1 MVVYNTYSGT
11 IGEWVKNQNVN
22 YKGRAL
28 MTHTEVEKLEFG
40 EALVK
45 RQRTYALRTKFTP
58 LYELNIPIT
67 DIKDIPLL
75 KNSSKLQDILFPFD
89 VLDEDEENLIEFDE
103 NADIDLAVEI
113 ADKLTNGEFSSFLS
127 DGDYVSC
134 FDITNHLKGQN
145 MMSQDLLLT
154 LEAYLDSKMNV

>member
-1 MVVYNTYSGT
+1 MY
-11 IGEWVKNQNVN
+11 Q
-22 YKGRAL
+22 
-28 MTHTEVEKLEFG
+28 
-40 EALVK
+40 
-45 RQRTYALRTKFTP
+45 
-58 LYELNIPIT
+58 
-67 DIKDIPLL
+67 
-75 KNSSKLQDILFPFD
+75 
-89 VLDEDEENLIEFDE
+89 
-103 NADIDLAVEI
+103 NADIDLAIEI